1 MEVGETR
8 ARHFLITRHM
18 LDYLVLMHAASRE
31 RSRVIRLAA
40 DAGDD
45 AVKSS

>member
-18 LDYLVLMHAASRE
+18 LGYLVLMHAVLTVRGLASFGLPRTPE
-31 RSRVIRLAA
+31 TMP
-40 DAGDD
+40 
-45 AVKSS
+45 

>member
-8 ARHFLITRHM
+8 VRHFLITRPM
-18 LDYLVLMHAASRE
+18 LDYLVLMHAVLTE

-40 DAGDD
+40 EAGDD
-45 AVKSS
+45 AVRAS